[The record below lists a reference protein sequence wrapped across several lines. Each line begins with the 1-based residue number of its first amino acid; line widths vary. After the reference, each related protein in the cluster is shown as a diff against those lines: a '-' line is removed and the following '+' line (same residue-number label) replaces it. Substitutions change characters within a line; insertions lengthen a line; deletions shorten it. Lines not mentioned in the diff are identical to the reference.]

1 MTGKVEPSMP
11 HVDEGTLHALLD
23 GELEP
28 AEVQQVQTHFAT
40 CPACQSRL
48 DEARQMMEETERLLR
63 ALEPQAAA
71 SSSPRARASRAEPPG
86 VVPPPPPPP
95 PSYEEQVKAALDP
108 IVLIPDNPLASE
120 VRRRR
125 LRTAAWAAG
134 LLIAFGAGGFAVKSG
149 MLSDKPIGELHV
161 RPEEFQQTSTPN
173 PQEVRAVAPP
183 PAAALPTAAPA
194 AAEPA
199 PASPAPSAGPPA
211 ASPLAAARPVDSAKD
226 AAPAPAGDQPAPPAP
241 TPAPAPTPPQV
252 AANSAPA
259 PDSDA
264 ASSSSAETRAAEQ
277 ARAPAAAAKVARD
290 SRAQEPRSRTSSQDA
305 EDAMRALDRQKAAEA
320 SRRALAAIDA
330 ERRARQQQ
338 AAASRESD
346 SSRGDT
352 SAGGAPARTESAPP
366 PPAPAPAPPQP
377 PTLEQRAQI
386 TSRIGLDE
394 AARLLGGPLH
404 AIDAADYT
412 RQFVG
417 IVSGASV
424 PGADP
429 TRPVVRAVYVDR
441 SGRVL
446 YLDQQRVRPGQ
457 AEDLPTSAPEG
468 GNDHRWVIGG
478 TLLRLTGER
487 TPAALDSLAR
497 RVR

>member
-28 AEVQQVQTHFAT
+28 AAVQQVQTHFAT

-63 ALEPQAAA
+63 ALEPQSAPA
-71 SSSPRARASRAEPPG
+71 SGPRTGTPRAEPPG
-86 VVPPPPPPP
+86 VAPPPPTFD
-95 PSYEEQVKAALDP
+95 EQVRAALDP
-108 IVLIPDNPLASE
+108 VVLIPDNPLASE

-125 LRTAAWAAG
+125 IRTAAWAAG
-134 LLIAFGAGGFAVKSG
+134 LLIVFGAGGFAVKSG
-149 MLSDKPIGELHV
+149 MLSDKPVGELHV
-161 RPEEFQQTSTPN
+161 RPEEFQVATPS
-173 PQEVRAVAPP
+173 PQEVRGAPAP
-183 PAAALPTAAPA
+183 ATPAAATGLSAAAPAPAAPAPA
-194 AAEPA
+194 AATPA
-199 PASPAPSAGPPA
+199 PQPPATSGAADSNKQAASPAPSGAPPA
-211 ASPLAAARPVDSAKD
+211 ASSA
-226 AAPAPAGDQPAPPAP
+226 PMP
-241 TPAPAPTPPQV
+241 TPTPPQV
-252 AANSAPA
+252 AA
-259 PDSDA
+259 
-264 ASSSSAETRAAEQ
+264 
-277 ARAPAAAAKVARD
+277 ARAPASDSDVTTEGASAAPEQETTQRAKAAAREPQP
-290 SRAQEPRSRTSSQDA
+290 QETRPRSSSQDA
-305 EDAMRALDRQKAAEA
+305 DNAMRALDRQKAADA
-320 SRRALAAIDA
+320 STRALAAIDA
-330 ERRARQQQ
+330 ERRARQQRQ
-338 AAASRESD
+338 AELNRAADSARRDSARRDSVRRDSVAAAN
-346 SSRGDT
+346 
-352 SAGGAPARTESAPP
+352 ALARAEPP
-366 PPAPAPAPPQP
+366 PPPPQP

-394 AARLLGGPLH
+394 ASRLLGGPLH

-457 AEDLPTSAPEG
+457 AQDLPTTAPEG
-468 GNDHRWVIGG
+468 SSDHRWVVGG
-478 TLLRLTGER
+478 TLLRLHGER
-487 TPAALDSLAR
+487 SPAALDSLAR

>member
-1 MTGKVEPSMP
+1 MP

-28 AEVQQVQTHFAT
+28 AAVQQVQTHFAT

-63 ALEPQAAA
+63 ALEPQSTPA
-71 SSSPRARASRAEPPG
+71 SGPRTGPPPRAEAPS
-86 VVPPPPPPP
+86 VVSPP
-95 PSYEEQVKAALDP
+95 PSFEEQVKAALDP
-108 IVLIPDNPLASE
+108 VVLIPDNPLASE

-134 LLIAFGAGGFAVKSG
+134 FLIAFGAGGFAVKSG
-149 MLSDKPIGELHV
+149 MLSDKPGGELHL
-161 RPEEFQQTSTPN
+161 RPEEFQVATPG
-173 PQEVRAVAPP
+173 PQEVRGAPAP
-183 PAAALPTAAPA
+183 AAPA
-194 AAEPA
+194 AATGLPAAAPA
-199 PASPAPSAGPPA
+199 PAAPAPAAATPAPQPPTPGGAADSDKQAASPAPSGAPPA
-211 ASPLAAARPVDSAKD
+211 ASSA
-226 AAPAPAGDQPAPPAP
+226 PM
-241 TPAPAPTPPQV
+241 PAPTPPQV
-252 AANSAPA
+252 AA
-259 PDSDA
+259 
-264 ASSSSAETRAAEQ
+264 
-277 ARAPAAAAKVARD
+277 ARAPASDSDVTTEGAAAAPEQETTQRAKTAAREPQQ
-290 SRAQEPRSRTSSQDA
+290 QETRPRSSSQDA
-305 EDAMRALDRQKAAEA
+305 DNAMRALDRQKAAEA
-320 SRRALAAIDA
+320 STRALAAIDA
-330 ERRARQQQ
+330 ERRTRQQAELKRAADSARRDSV
-338 AAASRESD
+338 AAAN
-346 SSRGDT
+346 
-352 SAGGAPARTESAPP
+352 APARAEAPP
-366 PPAPAPAPPQP
+366 PPPQP

-394 AARLLGGPLH
+394 ASRLLGGPLH

-457 AEDLPTSAPEG
+457 AQDLPTAAPEG
-468 GNDHRWVIGG
+468 GSDHRWVVGG
-478 TLLRLTGER
+478 TLLRLHGER
-487 TPAALDSLAR
+487 SPAALDTLAR

>member
-1 MTGKVEPSMP
+1 MP

-71 SSSPRARASRAEPPG
+71 SSGPRSRAPRAEPPG
-86 VVPPPPPPP
+86 AVPPPPP

-108 IVLIPDNPLASE
+108 MVLIPDNPLASE

-134 LLIAFGAGGFAVKSG
+134 LLVAFGAGGFAVKSG
-149 MLSDKPIGELHV
+149 MLSDKPTGELHV
-161 RPEEFQQTSTPN
+161 RPEDFQPVSTPN
-173 PQEVRAVAPP
+173 PQEVRAAAPP
-183 PAAALPTAAPA
+183 PAAAVPTAAPGG
-194 AAEPA
+194 AEPA
-199 PASPAPSAGPPA
+199 PAPPAPSPSAPA
-211 ASPLAAARPVDSAKD
+211 PTPLAAAQPVDSAKGT
-226 AAPAPAGDQPAPPAP
+226 APAPGGDQPAPPAQA
-241 TPAPAPTPPQV
+241 PAPAPTPPQV

-259 PDSDA
+259 PDSDVTP
-264 ASSSSAETRAAEQ
+264 SD
-277 ARAPAAAAKVARD
+277 AAATSAARQDQAPTAQAKVARD
-290 SRAQEPRSRTSSQDA
+290 SRPQETRSRTSSQGA
-305 EDAMRALDRQKAAEA
+305 NDAMRALDRQKAADA

-338 AAASRESD
+338 AELSREAAN
-346 SSRGDT
+346 SRGDT
-352 SAGGAPARTESAPP
+352 SAGGAPARTESAAPP
-366 PPAPAPAPPQP
+366 PAPPQP

-394 AARLLGGPLH
+394 ATRLLGGPLH

-429 TRPVVRAVYVDR
+429 TRPVVRAVYIDR

-457 AEDLPTSAPEG
+457 AQDLPTSAPEG
-468 GNDHRWVIGG
+468 GGDHRWVIGG

-487 TPAALDSLAR
+487 TSAALDSLAR